1 MSVGILILQD
11 QLSLSQSA
19 LRDLLDR
26 LGPAEAQRQCR
37 LLLVESTGGLQLMPL
52 HRQRLV
58 LLWSA
63 QRHFVVELRQ
73 AGWQVDH
80 REAESFGVALRAWSA
95 EHGIT
100 ELHAMEPADRPVREA
115 LERIIS
121 RWEGSNLDPTAPNPK
136 DSKPTGTNQTRS
148 KQNTPEQNTP
158 EQNRPEGNSPEQS
171 SPEQSSPE
179 QSSVELTGLDQLTL
193 DQHTLDQTWFDQT
206 SRAEPAAGIS
216 RTGPQPSPGSPV
228 GPPRPPLSS
237 APTLIWHPSN
247 AFLWSREDF
256 ATWAHGRRQL
266 RMEIFYREGRRR
278 FGVLMQGEG
287 PSATPLG
294 GQWNYDHDN
303 RRPPTKGLAGPAPLW
318 FEPDVIT
325 LEVIAK
331 LRRLD
336 SSRASSGLAL
346 LPGDLEPFGWAV
358 SRHQALAVLE
368 HFIATRLAGFG
379 PYQDAMVSGQPT
391 LWHSLLSPFINLGL
405 LHPLEVIERLEQAG
419 RQPADSSTAASNAVP
434 LASLE
439 GVIRQ
444 ILGWREYTHGL
455 YHWLGPAYP
464 QLNHFQASRPLPAW
478 LEQLGCSGMACMDT
492 VLAELK
498 ATGYAHHIQ
507 RLMVLANYGL
517 LAGLDPQ
524 ALTTWFHRQFIDG
537 HDWVMQTNVIG
548 MGLFADG
555 GRLASKP
562 YAASGNYINRMSNYC
577 KGCRFNVK
585 QRSGTDSC
593 PFNSLYWDFLAR
605 HAAQL
610 RANPRMG
617 LMIKQLDRL
626 PLEELDAIRA
636 TAAAHLMAQ
645 AP

>member
-26 LGPAEAQRQCR
+26 LGPAEAQGQCR

-63 QRHFVVELRQ
+63 QRHFVAELRQ

-80 REAESFGVALRAWSA
+80 REAESFGVALLAWCA

-115 LERIIS
+115 LERMIS
-121 RWEGSNLDPTAPNPK
+121 RWEGSNPDPAAANPT

-148 KQNTPEQNTP
+148 EQNTPEQNTP
-158 EQNRPEGNSPEQS
+158 EQNSPA
-171 SPEQSSPE
+171 
-179 QSSVELTGLDQLTL
+179 QSSVELTGLDQLAL
-193 DQHTLDQTWFDQT
+193 DQHTLDQTWLDQT

-228 GPPRPPLSS
+228 GPPRSPLSS

-266 RMEIFYREGRRR
+266 RMELFYREGRRR

-331 LRRLD
+331 VRRLD
-336 SSRASSGLAL
+336 SSRASSGLAP

-405 LHPLEVIERLEQAG
+405 LHPLEVIERLEQVG
-419 RQPADSSTAASNAVP
+419 RQPGDSSTAASNAVP

-455 YHWLGPAYP
+455 YHWLGPTYP

-478 LEQLGCSGMACMDT
+478 LEQLGCSGMACMDM

-562 YAASGNYINRMSNYC
+562 YAASGNYINRMSTYC

-605 HAAQL
+605 HAALL

-626 PLEELDAIRA
+626 QPEELDAIRA

>member
-1 MSVGILILQD
+1 MSVGIVILQD
-11 QLSLSQSA
+11 QLSLTQSA

-26 LGPAEAQRQCR
+26 MGPAEAQRQCR
-37 LLLVESTGGLQLMPL
+37 LLLVESAVGLQLMPL

-58 LLWSA
+58 LLWSS
-63 QRHFVVELRQ
+63 QRHFVTELRQ

-80 REAESFGVALRAWSA
+80 REAESFGVALRAWCA

-121 RWEGSNLDPTAPNPK
+121 RWEGLNPDPTAADPT
-136 DSKPTGTNQTRS
+136 DSRPTGTNQTG
-148 KQNTPEQNTP
+148 PEQNTP
-158 EQNRPEGNSPEQS
+158 EDNTPEENSPEQIS
-171 SPEQSSPE
+171 RE
-179 QSSVELTGLDQLTL
+179 
-193 DQHTLDQTWFDQT
+193 QTWLDQT
-206 SRAEPAAGIS
+206 SRAEPAAGKS

-228 GPPRPPLSS
+228 GPPRLPLSS

-256 ATWAHGRRQL
+256 ATWAQGRRQL
-266 RMEIFYREGRRR
+266 RMELFYREGRRR
-278 FGVLMQGEG
+278 FGVLMQGQG

-331 LRRLD
+331 VRRLD
-336 SSRASSGLAL
+336 SSRASSGLAP

-358 SRHQALAVLE
+358 SRQQALAVLE

-405 LHPLEVIERLEQAG
+405 LHPLEVIERLEQVG
-419 RQPADSSTAASNAVP
+419 RQPVESSPAAPNAVP

-455 YHWLGPAYP
+455 YHWLGPTYP
-464 QLNHFQASRPLPAW
+464 HLNHFQASRPLPAW

-562 YAASGNYINRMSNYC
+562 YAASGNYINRMSTYC

-610 RANPRMG
+610 RANPRMA
-617 LMIKQLDRL
+617 LVIKQLDRL
-626 PLEELDAIRA
+626 PPEELDAIRA

>member
-1 MSVGILILQD
+1 MTIGLLVLVD
-11 QLSLSQSA
+11 QLCQQQSA
-19 LRDLLDR
+19 LAELEERFGASDARRHCRILLI
-26 LGPAEAQRQCR
+26 
-37 LLLVESTGGLQLMPL
+37 ESSGSLERMPL

-63 QRHFVVELRQ
+63 LRHFVVELRE

-80 REAESFGVALRAWSA
+80 RETESFGVALRAWCS

-100 ELHAMEPADRPVREA
+100 ELHALEPADRPVREA
-115 LERIIS
+115 LERIIG
-121 RWEGSNLDPTAPNPK
+121 RWEGS
-136 DSKPTGTNQTRS
+136 G
-148 KQNTPEQNTP
+148 
-158 EQNRPEGNSPEQS
+158 
-171 SPEQSSPE
+171 
-179 QSSVELTGLDQLTL
+179 
-193 DQHTLDQTWFDQT
+193 
-206 SRAEPAAGIS
+206 
-216 RTGPQPSPGSPV
+216 PGSGV
-228 GPPRPPLSS
+228 SSSRPPSS
-237 APTLIWHPSN
+237 AESLDAPSLTHLSGAPFLIWHPSN
-247 AFLWSREDF
+247 AFLWSREAF
-256 ATWAHGRRQL
+256 ALWAGGRRQL
-266 RMEIFYREGRRR
+266 RMELFYREGRRHFR
-278 FGVLMQGEG
+278 VLMEGEG

-318 FEPDVIT
+318 FDPDAIT

-331 LRRLD
+331 VRRLD
-336 SSRASSGLAL
+336 ASRASRGLAP

-358 SRHQALAVLE
+358 TRHQALAVLE
-368 HFIATRLAGFG
+368 HFKATRLAGFG

-391 LWHSLLSPFINLGL
+391 LWHSLISPYLNLGL
-405 LHPLEVIERLEQAG
+405 LHPLEVIERVEQAG
-419 RQPADSSTAASNAVP
+419 RSSPEPAPPFSPDAVATLADDHPSAEASNTVP

-455 YHWLGPAYP
+455 YHWLGPTYP
-464 QLNHFQASRPLPAW
+464 HLNHFQATRPLPVW
-478 LEQLGCSGMACMDT
+478 LEQLGSSGMACMDT
-492 VLAELK
+492 VLSELK

-524 ALTTWFHRQFIDG
+524 ALTAWFHRQFIDG

-562 YAASGNYINRMSNYC
+562 YAASGNYINRMSTYC

-585 QRSGTDSC
+585 QRSGVDAC

-605 HAAQL
+605 HAEQL
-610 RANPRMG
+610 GANPRMA
-617 LMIKQLDRL
+617 LMMKQLEKL
-626 PLEELDAIRA
+626 PAQELAAIRA
-636 TAAAHLMAQ
+636 TAEAHLLAQ
-645 AP
+645 VPGTDRSWGDPLA